1 MIYNAPSIY
10 KQGGGG
16 GGFKDGGALVDGDFI
31 KVENNTVSTYTN
43 ETRNDVNF
51 YFEIKEG
58 EIINS
63 VIEFTT
69 DVNATIHV
77 YYIGAGGILI
87 PLGNVGGDTVTAGE
101 SYNINVVGNSFVL
114 ENIIEPVPDPDD
126 IFVYNSMD
134 SKVYNCKKVNGIYWS
149 TTDYLNYVKFNDY
162 NIQSPWRVPSKE
174 DFYTLKNNNAI
185 ETIAKPNTW
194 NSKVSPAPTNTTG
207 LGFAGLG
214 YKETKNGE
222 VKGNEMN
229 TSWWQNKNL
238 GGVNSFNMRIFQ
250 SMWDPNNCYW
260 DNYSD
265 SSFMNQDFYCHVRLI
280 YDP

>member
-134 SKVYNCKKVNGIYWS
+134 SKVYNCKKVNGIYWA
-149 TTDYLNYVKFNDY
+149 TTDSLNHVHFNDS
-162 NIQSPWRVPSKE
+162 NIH
-174 DFYTLKNNNAI
+174 Y
-185 ETIAKPNTW
+185 
-194 NSKVSPAPTNTTG
+194 
-207 LGFAGLG
+207 FA
-214 YKETKNGE
+214 
-222 VKGNEMN
+222 
-229 TSWWQNKNL
+229 
-238 GGVNSFNMRIFQ
+238 
-250 SMWDPNNCYW
+250 
-260 DNYSD
+260 
-265 SSFMNQDFYCHVRLI
+265 
-280 YDP
+280 